1 MALKA
6 DLEQALRDA
15 MRSGDTVRK
24 NTMRMA
30 LSAVKEAEVQKKAEL
45 DDSAILAL
53 LQKEIKARQEA
64 LAEAE
69 KAKRADLAE
78 NAKAEIKV
86 LEGYLP
92 QALSTQELEDIVHA
106 AIAEVGA
113 TTPADMGKVMKAVL
127 PKVQGRADGG
137 QVSQLVRAKLQG

>member
-92 QALSTQELEDIVHA
+92 QALSAQELEEIVHA
-106 AIAEVGA
+106 AITEVGA

-137 QVSQLVRAKLQG
+137 QVSQLVRTKLQG

>member
-92 QALSTQELEDIVHA
+92 QALSAQELEDIVHA

>member
-24 NTMRMA
+24 NTMRMT

-92 QALSTQELEDIVHA
+92 QALSAQELEEIVHA
-106 AIAEVGA
+106 AITEVGA

>member
-24 NTMRMA
+24 NTMRMT

-92 QALSTQELEDIVHA
+92 QALSAQELEEIVHA
-106 AIAEVGA
+106 AITEVGA

-137 QVSQLVRAKLQG
+137 QVSQLVRTKLQG